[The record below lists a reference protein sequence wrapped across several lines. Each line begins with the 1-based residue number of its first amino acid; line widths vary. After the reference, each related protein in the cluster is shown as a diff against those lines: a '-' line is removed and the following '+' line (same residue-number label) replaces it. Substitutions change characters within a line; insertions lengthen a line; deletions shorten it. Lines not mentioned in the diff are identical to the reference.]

1 MLANAPDINATVSTI
16 ESATI
21 EADPGVEDSWSVV
34 EYLGREMRGAAAA
47 SDWQHVLNL
56 AGDRHRHLLHHFDK
70 YPVGPENAIFYRTRL
85 HDMLLGEQD
94 MQRLATDARREVL
107 REGLMNNKNYRAAQA
122 YLA

>member
-1 MLANAPDINATVSTI
+1 MLANAPEINATVSTTG
-16 ESATI
+16 SATI

-70 YPVGPENAIFYRTRL
+70 YPVGPENAIFYRARL

-94 MQRLATDARREVL
+94 MQRLATDARCEVL
-107 REGLMNNKNYRAAQA
+107 REGLMTNKNYRAARA
-122 YLA
+122 YLV